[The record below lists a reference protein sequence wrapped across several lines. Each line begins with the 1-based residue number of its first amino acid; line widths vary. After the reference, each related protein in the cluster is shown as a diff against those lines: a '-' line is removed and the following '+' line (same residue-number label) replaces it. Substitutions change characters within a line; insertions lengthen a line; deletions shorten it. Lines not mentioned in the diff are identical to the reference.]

1 MRTEQPSDPLQGRRL
16 LVAASG
22 SIAAVKTPLLVS
34 ALAKT
39 GAEVR
44 CVVTPSAADLVSPVA
59 LASLSRHRCY
69 QDGDEWSPGCSRPL
83 HIELAEWAELVLV
96 APLSASTLARWT
108 HGLADGL
115 LASILLAC
123 ECPVLAAA
131 AMNTAM
137 WRHPAVQA
145 NWQTLQGFPSVLP
158 VQPSAG
164 LLACDRIGD
173 GRMADPQLIELA
185 AASLFSGSAKEAV
198 LRRDWQGRRLLVTAG
213 ATEER
218 IDAARLLSNRS
229 SGRMGVLMA
238 QAARLRGAEV
248 HLIHGPLQVPAAW
261 LEGLN
266 AHPIASSQDLE
277 RELVRHQPAADAV
290 AMLAAVADLRRRDG
304 GLTEKP
310 SKQELPGLMQS
321 GWQEVPDLLRGL
333 VLRRPPGQ
341 RLLGFAALT
350 GSDDELLARGEEKR
364 INKGCDLL
372 FVNPI
377 DRPDQGFAVDRNGGW
392 LLAEGTAEQLPVRSK
407 LALAHDLLDRLL
419 ALKPCLET
427 RPTSC

>member
-34 ALAKT
+34 ALAKK

-44 CVVTPSAADLVSPVA
+44 CVVTPSAGDLVSPVA

-108 HGLADGL
+108 HGFADGL
-115 LASILLAC
+115 LASILLAS
-123 ECPVLAAA
+123 ECPILVAA

-145 NWQTLQGFPSVLP
+145 NWQTLQAFPSVLP
-158 VQPSAG
+158 LQPSAG

-185 AASLFSGSAKEAV
+185 AASLFKDGGKRAIV
-198 LRRDWQGRRLLVTAG
+198 RRDWQGRRLLVTAG

-229 SGRMGVLMA
+229 SGRMGVFVA

-248 HLIHGPLQVPAAW
+248 DLIHGPLQVPSAW

-266 AHPIASSQDLE
+266 AHPITSSQDLE
-277 RELVRHQPAADAV
+277 RELIRHQPAADAV
-290 AMLAAVADLRRRDG
+290 AMLAAVADLRRCDG
-304 GLTEKP
+304 GLAEKP
-310 SKQELPGLMQS
+310 SKQELPGVMQA

-333 VLRRPPGQ
+333 VVRRPPGQ

-350 GSDDELLARGEEKR
+350 GSDEELLSRGEEKR
-364 INKGCDLL
+364 IHKGCDLL

-392 LLAEGTAEQLPVRSK
+392 LLGEGTAEQLPVRSK
-407 LALAHDLLDRLL
+407 LVLAHDLLDRLL
-419 ALKPCLET
+419 ALKPCLQE

>member
-108 HGLADGL
+108 HGFADGL
-115 LASILLAC
+115 LASILLAS
-123 ECPVLAAA
+123 ECPILVAA

-145 NWQTLQGFPSVLP
+145 NWQTLQAFPSVLP
-158 VQPSAG
+158 LQPSAG

-185 AASLFSGSAKEAV
+185 AASLFKDGGKRAIV
-198 LRRDWQGRRLLVTAG
+198 RRDWQGRRLLVTAG

-229 SGRMGVLMA
+229 SGRMGVLVA

-248 HLIHGPLQVPAAW
+248 DLIHGPLQVPSAW

-266 AHPIASSQDLE
+266 AHPITSSQDLE
-277 RELVRHQPAADAV
+277 RELIRHQPAADAV
-290 AMLAAVADLRRRDG
+290 AMLAAVADLRRCDG
-304 GLTEKP
+304 GLVAKP
-310 SKQELPGLMQS
+310 SKQELPGLMQA
-321 GWQEVPDLLRGL
+321 GWQEVPDLLHGL
-333 VLRRPPGQ
+333 VVRRPPGQ

-350 GSDDELLARGEEKR
+350 GSDEELLSRGEEKR
-364 INKGCDLL
+364 IHKGCDLL

-392 LLAEGTAEQLPVRSK
+392 LLGEGTAEQLPVRSK
-407 LALAHDLLDRLL
+407 LVLAHDLLDRLL
-419 ALKPCLET
+419 ALKPCLQE